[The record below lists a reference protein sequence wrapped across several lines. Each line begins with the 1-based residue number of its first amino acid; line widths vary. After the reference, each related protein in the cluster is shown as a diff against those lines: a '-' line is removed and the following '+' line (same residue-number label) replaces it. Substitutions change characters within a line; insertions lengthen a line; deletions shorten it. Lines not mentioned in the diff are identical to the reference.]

1 MELVLVA
8 LTAFVLILPVELP
21 DKTFVATL
29 VLSTRYPALPVWLG
43 VIAAFGVQCLV
54 AVGAGHLLSQLP
66 QRPVAL
72 VAAALF
78 AVGAVLL
85 LRGARRAEGDE
96 KEQEIALGQAS
107 SDPRSEATRAERAGR
122 PGRPASEASA
132 ASGEYTEKVA
142 PARSGLRAAGASFAV
157 LFTAEWGDL
166 SQLLTAGLV
175 ASGKPA
181 VPVFVGSWAALAVV
195 SGLAVLL
202 GRWLL
207 RHVRLSL
214 VRYIAAGVCA
224 VLCVITVV
232 GAVTG

>member
-1 MELVLVA
+1 MDAVLVA

-29 VLSTRYPALPVWLG
+29 VLSTRYPPVPVWLG

-54 AVGAGHLLSQLP
+54 AVAAGSLISRLP
-66 QRPVAL
+66 DRPVEL

-78 AVGAVLL
+78 AIGAVVLF
-85 LRGARRAEGDE
+85 RGARKTRNE
-96 KEQEIALGQAS
+96 EQQDQE
-107 SDPRSEATRAERAGR
+107 RVYAERAADPKR
-122 PGRPASEASA
+122 
-132 ASGEYTEKVA
+132 
-142 PARSGLRAAGASFAV
+142 GLRAAGTSFLV

-175 ASGKPA
+175 ASGNPP
-181 VPVFVGSWAALAVV
+181 VPVFFGSWSALVVV

-207 RHVRLSL
+207 KRVRLSI
-214 VRYIAAGVCA
+214 VRYIAAVVCA
-224 VLCVITVV
+224 VLAVV
-232 GAVTG
+232 TAIGAFAG